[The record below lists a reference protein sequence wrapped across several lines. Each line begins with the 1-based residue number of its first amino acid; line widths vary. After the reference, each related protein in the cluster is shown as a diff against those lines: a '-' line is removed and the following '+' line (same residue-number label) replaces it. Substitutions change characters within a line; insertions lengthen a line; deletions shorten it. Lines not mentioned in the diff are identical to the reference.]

1 MTCCLFLVV
10 QWSRNVSS
18 LTQAMISSTN
28 TASSASEVLG
38 SHRKRAFSTPHIA
51 ASVVHQMLAT
61 SISATAATMQN
72 PGTDFSPYHL
82 APSGAKA
89 AGGDLQNV
97 YFYNKTASGRSS
109 FCVEENVWK
118 ATGMDASIA
127 GNLGDGSTSA
137 VASSDNNIYT
147 KLAMGDERYKLPSE
161 FANVQSPGVSITT
174 SQYGIEDL
182 DEEGDDNEVDV
193 EEASDQFSPLLYAS
207 MPQSSHPIPI
217 SPGQSP
223 SRMAGS
229 TTTIGTGQRTP
240 RAHSPTNQV
249 AYSASP
255 AYPYTPFYSSSPEN
269 QVTAGG
275 SQTLPPKKI
284 SFSYDPAFGSAVN
297 RLAIPH
303 QQMPQIQIQPRKF
316 SQPISQFTTPIQ
328 PAHRLST
335 ISVESAPGAIA
346 YATSPTSG
354 GLAYRSVETLS
365 LETRN
370 LFLLHLNS
378 HTHIIYTEC

>member
-1 MTCCLFLVV
+1 
-10 QWSRNVSS
+10 
-18 LTQAMISSTN
+18 MISSTN
-28 TASSASEVLG
+28 TNSSASEVLG

-82 APSGAKA
+82 APSGTKA

-118 ATGMDASIA
+118 STGMDATIP
-127 GNLGDGSTSA
+127 GNLDNGSTAA

-255 AYPYTPFYSSSPEN
+255 AYPYTPFYSSSPES